1 MVPFVTLT
9 SGPTPGL
16 KSATVNTEKVD
27 SAKPLRLLSFL
38 MDHKIRGIMF
48 DVIATCSPL
57 VMTANSAMKR
67 KIGYQMPILVTL
79 ESDSDW
85 ATVEILPL
93 RDSSRLISCVLLRI
107 ESDFEHVIDHSTEW
121 SKGKSGWEKSRET
134 ELNCQLNVL

>member
-79 ESDSDW
+79 ESDSD
-85 ATVEILPL
+85 
-93 RDSSRLISCVLLRI
+93 
-107 ESDFEHVIDHSTEW
+107 
-121 SKGKSGWEKSRET
+121 
-134 ELNCQLNVL
+134 